1 MEARCRSLKCGCIMK
16 LLNKNWG
23 CGGVSVVEGVGSCL
37 VDKAGGSSRGSY
49 SGAGVEPGHRGTA
62 CRLIR
67 GQ

>member
-1 MEARCRSLKCGCIMK
+1 MK